1 MSSAPIA
8 HISWVDEDAGMRGW
22 LAGWLA
28 VTPGQYKTIINVVDN
43 PTYAGYDLNGDSLVC
58 ANKLDA
64 VRDDKLGTK
73 T

>member
-1 MSSAPIA
+1 
-8 HISWVDEDAGMRGW
+8 MRGW